1 MNDRHSNLGTT
12 RPEYGLIPCV
22 SPRALGGRPLRPLQ
36 RLSVRHAGPDGA
48 RLPLLLGSM
57 VKTQRPVA
65 LSLHVAHAPPGKK
78 HSHTLLT
85 YYYCSLPRCGWHMTP
100 PRGGDPASL
109 ASQPLPWCARA
120 RAASQVVYRTVFDT
134 RARRPATPNKSWL
147 APHATAATARA
158 RPRARASC
166 SSAPSASPT
175 SCRAAE
181 RRVVRGV

>member
-65 LSLHVAHAPPGKK
+65 PSLHVAHAPPGKK

-85 YYYCSLPRCGWHMTP
+85 YYYYSLPRCGWHMTP

-109 ASQPLPWCARA
+109 ASQPLPFGVLELEPPPRSSIALSLTPRLGARLRQT
-120 RAASQVVYRTVFDT
+120 RAGWHRMLLPRLLERVRAHAQAALRLHR
-134 RARRPATPNKSWL
+134 RARR
-147 APHATAATARA
+147 AAVLLSV
-158 RPRARASC
+158 AS
-166 SSAPSASPT
+166 
-175 SCRAAE
+175 
-181 RRVVRGV
+181 